1 MDKETTL
8 CDQYLYE
15 YFLINPTIN
24 DFFLKDE
31 WMNKKHIQPN
41 IYGEKYYKDI
51 LKLNKKY
58 LKILNDKGTNCKGT
72 LSHYDK
78 ILLYDIKH
86 DIHMEVNYKIYMYMP
101 VNLMENILMDYVTE
115 CSGNGNYIFETKK
128 DFLDFLKRLQ
138 SFDEITKTIIQKMR
152 DGIDAKVTL
161 YQKNVEEMINGIQDV
176 LKEKSYTYTNDKKPL
191 KISLKK
197 WNDGIKRYLVNNL
210 MKFLDFLLN
219 EYYCKA
225 QENFGLHSYKEG
237 KDAYKKILQNDTF
250 NECSPKQ
257 IHKLGLRELKELNE
271 EKKRLEK
278 VLKVNDINEYVKNTK
293 SFYYQDKKDILK
305 DLKKIRK
312 ELQTKI
318 YPKYFYG
325 EIKKEDLYKIKSAPV
340 EMKQNTAYYMPGDL
354 KLKVKGTF
362 YINTFK
368 PETVNRHEL
377 LTLSLHE
384 GIPGHHYEIHY
395 HSQSNLPDYMKLS
408 QYDSYSEGWGLY
420 SETLYNYK
428 DDINYYFKL
437 EYDIHRI
444 LRLIIDTGIHYYG
457 WSYDKCFSLMQKN
470 LSYSDDHIN
479 RELLRYI
486 DLPGQALTYKVG
498 EKTLMYLRYKF
509 LQKGY
514 SVKDFHKLVLDVGP
528 CPLDILVEFFLDNE
542 FI

>member
-1 MDKETTL
+1 
-8 CDQYLYE
+8 
-15 YFLINPTIN
+15 
-24 DFFLKDE
+24 
-31 WMNKKHIQPN
+31 
-41 IYGEKYYKDI
+41 
-51 LKLNKKY
+51 
-58 LKILNDKGTNCKGT
+58 
-72 LSHYDK
+72 
-78 ILLYDIKH
+78 
-86 DIHMEVNYKIYMYMP
+86 
-101 VNLMENILMDYVTE
+101 MDYVTE

-138 SFDEITKTIIQKMR
+138 SFDEITDTIIERMR
-152 DGIDAKVTL
+152 DGIDANVTL

-197 WNDGIKRYLVNNL
+197 WNGSIKRYFVNNL

-219 EYYCKA
+219 EYYCKS

-237 KDAYKKILQNDTF
+237 KDAYKKILQNNTF

-278 VLKVNDINEYVKNTK
+278 VLQVNDINEYVKNTK
-293 SFYYQDKKDILK
+293 SFYYQDKKDILN

-312 ELQTKI
+312 EIQTKI

-368 PETVNRHEL
+368 PETVNKHEL

-395 HSQSNLPDYMKLS
+395 HSQSNSPDYMKLS

-457 WSYDKCFSLMQKN
+457 WSYDKCFSLMREN

-542 FI
+542 LV

>member
-1 MDKETTL
+1 MEL

-24 DFFLKDE
+24 DFFLFDE

-41 IYGEKYYKDI
+41 IYGEKYYKDV
-51 LKLNKKY
+51 LHLNKKY
-58 LKILNDKGTNCKGT
+58 LKFLNDKGTNGKET

-78 ILLYDIKH
+78 ILLHDINY

-115 CSGNGNYIFETKK
+115 CSGNGNYIFEKRK

-138 SFDEITKTIIQKMR
+138 SLDKITKTIIQKMK
-152 DGIDAKVTL
+152 DGIDANVTL
-161 YQKNVEEMINGIQDV
+161 YKKNVEEMINGIQDV
-176 LKEKSYTYTNDKKPL
+176 LKEKSYTYSNNKKSL
-191 KISLKK
+191 KISKKK
-197 WNDGIKRYLVNNL
+197 WNDGVKKYLVNNL

-219 EYYCKA
+219 EYYSHA
-225 QENFGLHSYKEG
+225 QDNFGLHSYKEG
-237 KDAYKKILQNDTF
+237 KYAYKKILQHDTF
-250 NECSPKQ
+250 NECSPEQ
-257 IHKLGLRELKELNE
+257 IHNLGLRELKVLNE

-293 SFYYQDKKDILK
+293 SFYYQNKKDILN
-305 DLKKIRK
+305 DLKKIQK
-312 ELQTKI
+312 EIQTKI

-325 EIKKEDLYKIKSAPV
+325 EIKKEDLYEIKSAPV

-362 YINTFK
+362 YINTLK
-368 PETVNRHEL
+368 PEDVNRHEL

-395 HSQSNLPDYMKLS
+395 HSQSNLPNYMKLS

-428 DDINYYFKL
+428 DDIKYYFKL

-457 WSYDKCFSLMQKN
+457 WSYDKCFSLMRKN

-498 EKTLMYLRYKF
+498 EKTIMYLRYKF

-514 SVKDFHKLVLDVGP
+514 SVKDFHKLILDVGP

-542 FI
+542 LV